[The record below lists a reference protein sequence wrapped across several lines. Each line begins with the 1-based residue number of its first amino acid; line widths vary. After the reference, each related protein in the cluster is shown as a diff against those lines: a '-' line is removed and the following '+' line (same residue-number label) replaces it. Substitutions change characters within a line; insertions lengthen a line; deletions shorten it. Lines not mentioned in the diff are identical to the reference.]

1 MITARQ
7 LARAKQREASLPNSQ
22 LMGSYD
28 HHAQRR
34 WIGEDASL
42 IQWTMKSDTAHDGES
57 SDPDPEVK

>member
-7 LARAKQREASLPNSQ
+7 LARAKQRKTSLPNSHV
-22 LMGSYD
+22 MGPYN

-42 IQWTMKSDTAHDGES
+42 IQWTMKSDTMHDGES
-57 SDPDPEVK
+57 TDPDPEVK